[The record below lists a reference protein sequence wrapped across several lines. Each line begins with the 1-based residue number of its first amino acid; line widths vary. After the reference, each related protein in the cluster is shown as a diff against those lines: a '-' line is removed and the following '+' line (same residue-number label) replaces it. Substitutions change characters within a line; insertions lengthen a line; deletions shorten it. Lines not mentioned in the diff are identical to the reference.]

1 MKLGKMTI
9 AAIGTVMLWQA
20 LPTTAA
26 AQSLTEVTGFGTNP
40 GQLRAFKV
48 VPQGLPANPP
58 LVVAL
63 HGCSQTASGFDDETG
78 WVKFADMG
86 KFALL
91 LPQQEGPNNP
101 SKCFNW
107 FELGDIQ
114 RDRGEALSIKQ
125 MIDKTVS
132 DHNIDPK
139 RIYITGLSGGAAMTV
154 VMLATYPEL
163 FAGGATSAGLPYKCA
178 TSMGAAFGC
187 MNQGKNLSPAQWGD
201 LVRAAS
207 SHQSEWPRLSIWQGT
222 ADHIVKPSNAMELI
236 DQWTN
241 VHGIDQTPDG
251 EDTVDGQTHR
261 VFKDASGKVLVES
274 FTVAGMDHGI
284 SIDPG
289 SGESQ
294 CGTAASWI
302 LDKDICTSFH
312 AAKFWGLLSSDPTRE
327 QMLQRVEE
335 IEKQIDQLTE
345 ELNRLRAA
353 LGQAAGNGK
362 SSPTFSV
369 SNLTSAD

>member
-1 MKLGKMTI
+1 MKLG
-9 AAIGTVMLWQA
+9 AAIATVGTAMLWQVF
-20 LPTTAA
+20 PTNVA
-26 AQSLTEVTGFGTNP
+26 AQPLSEVTGFGTNP
-40 GQLRAFKV
+40 GELRAFKHI
-48 VPQGLPANPP
+48 PQGLPADSP

-63 HGCSQTASGFDDETG
+63 HGCSQSASGYDNETG
-78 WVKFADMG
+78 WVKYADMG
-86 KFALL
+86 KFVLL
-91 LPQQEGPNNP
+91 LPQQETRNNP

-107 FELGDIQ
+107 FEFGDIQ
-114 RDRGEALSIKQ
+114 RDQGEALSIKQ

-139 RIYITGLSGGAAMTV
+139 RIYITGLSAGAGMTV

-178 TSMGAAFGC
+178 TSMPAAFGC
-187 MNQGKNLSPAQWGD
+187 MSQGKNLSPKQWGD

-222 ADHIVKPSNAMELI
+222 ADHTVNPSNATELI

-241 VHGIDQTPDG
+241 VHGIDQIPDG
-251 EDTVDGQTHR
+251 EDMVDGQTHR

-274 FTVAGMDHGI
+274 FTVTGMDHGI
-284 SIDPG
+284 SINPG
-289 SGESQ
+289 SSESQ
-294 CGTAASWI
+294 CGTAAPWV

-312 AAKFWGLLSSDPTRE
+312 ASKFWGLLSSDPTRE

-369 SNLTSAD
+369 SNFTSVN